1 MDGTIDF
8 HTHFLPKKYA
18 QALKKHIPGD
28 PDGWP
33 TPGWDEHL
41 TLGFMRKNH
50 ISYSIL
56 SLSSRI
62 SILGIRTKP
71 LRCQGC

>member
-1 MDGTIDF
+1 MAEIIDF
-8 HTHFLPKKYA
+8 HTHFLPRLYA

-41 TLGFMRKNH
+41 TLAFMKKE
-50 ISYSIL
+50 SYWLLNSVAFFTAL
-56 SLSSRI
+56 QLWR
-62 SILGIRTKP
+62 
-71 LRCQGC
+71 

>member
-33 TPGWDEHL
+33 TPG
-41 TLGFMRKNH
+41 
-50 ISYSIL
+50 
-56 SLSSRI
+56 
-62 SILGIRTKP
+62 
-71 LRCQGC
+71 